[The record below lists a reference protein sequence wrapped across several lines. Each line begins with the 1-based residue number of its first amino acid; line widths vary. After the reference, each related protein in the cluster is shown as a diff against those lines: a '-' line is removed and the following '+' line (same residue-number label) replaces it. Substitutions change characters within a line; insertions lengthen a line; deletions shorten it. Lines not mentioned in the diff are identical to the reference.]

1 VSRAGGASPSPAG
14 SASRGATSRGAVH
27 FEIGRI
33 GLHGFSPAHRARFI
47 ASLHASLSE
56 LASAADWSLSE
67 PRQLA
72 RVSVADMRPGA
83 SPEDAAALVTARVR
97 AAIVPT
103 SERAAIAPTSEPGAL
118 R

>member
-1 VSRAGGASPSPAG
+1 VSRARNASPSPAG
-14 SASRGATSRGAVH
+14 NASPSPAGNARRETTSRGAVH

-72 RVSVADMRPGA
+72 RVSVADLRPGA
-83 SPEDAAALVTARVR
+83 SPEAAAALVTARV
-97 AAIVPT
+97 
-103 SERAAIAPTSEPGAL
+103 RAAIAPTSEPGAL